1 MSQLNNRHKKESNL
15 WIIGMISVVIGIILF
30 VAIAI
35 FIQHQQLAAE
45 AVAATSTQK

>member
-1 MSQLNNRHKKESNL
+1 MSQPKNKQAKESNL
-15 WIIGMISVVIGIILF
+15 WMIGMISVVIAVVLF

-45 AVAATSTQK
+45 AVAAKTIQK